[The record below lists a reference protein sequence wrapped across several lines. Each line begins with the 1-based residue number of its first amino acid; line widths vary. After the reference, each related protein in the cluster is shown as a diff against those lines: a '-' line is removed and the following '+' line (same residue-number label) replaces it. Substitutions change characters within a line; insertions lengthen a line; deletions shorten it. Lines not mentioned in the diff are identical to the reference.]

1 MEKHATMAEE
11 ALTGHHIRLNV
22 HRHTQ
27 HSLSQ
32 GMADNSR
39 KHPVV
44 LYIHGESYDWG
55 SGNPY
60 DGSVLAS
67 YTDQVIVT
75 MNYRLGVL
83 GFLNANMAPQTKA
96 RVANYGLMDQ
106 IAALQ
111 WVKEHIALFGGD
123 PNNVTLMGQ
132 GTGAACVHFLA
143 ISPTV
148 VRGLFKR
155 AILLSGS
162 ALSSWAVVED
172 PVSYAMK
179 LAKAVNCSI
188 PEDLLKDN
196 ELIVDCLRDRSLDE
210 LMQVDIQPPTFLSA
224 FGPSVDG
231 VVIKPDFQK
240 DLLSY
245 MGPEFQGFGPLPKKA
260 EHGAPITSNNKYDLL
275 FGVTTSEALWKFAE
289 KDVQQGFEGE
299 RRDRIIRTYVRN
311 AYVYHLTEI
320 FYTVVNE
327 YTDWERTVQHP
338 VNTKDACV
346 QALSDAQFVAP
357 LVQTG
362 DLFTL
367 RHTKKPN
374 NPHIAPIP
382 ESEKEPLPKT
392 YFYVFDYQM
401 KDGDYPQVSDYFFR
415 NMKRKTMTQCTINGR
430 KKKATRRSKNGTNL
444 DFFLIRLF
452 FELINAVRK
461 MAVNFEECGEN
472 LPRNLFFFVKFF
484 ETKFFERNW
493 ILILKK
499 SMTFRR
505 QNLIHLVDISIK
517 GSIFR
522 FVLSGNHG

>member
-1 MEKHATMAEE
+1 
-11 ALTGHHIRLNV
+11 
-22 HRHTQ
+22 
-27 HSLSQ
+27 
-32 GMADNSR
+32 MADSDR
-39 KHPVV
+39 RHPVL

-83 GFLNANMAPQTKA
+83 GFLNANVAPQTKA

-106 IAALQ
+106 IAALH
-111 WVKEHIALFGGD
+111 WVKEHIGLFGGD

-172 PVSYAMK
+172 PVSYALK
-179 LAKAVNCSI
+179 LARAVNCSV
-188 PEDLLKDN
+188 PEDLFKDN
-196 ELIVDCLRDRSLDE
+196 ELIVDCLRERSLEE

-231 VVIKPDFQK
+231 VVIKPEFQK

-260 EHGAPITSNNKYDLL
+260 EHGTPITSNNKYDLL

-338 VNTKDACV
+338 MNTKEACV

-382 ESEKEPLPKT
+382 DSEKEPLPKT

-401 KDGDYPQVSDYFFR
+401 KDGDYPQVSGNSFY
-415 NMKRKTMTQCTINGR
+415 TI
-430 KKKATRRSKNGTNL
+430 S
-444 DFFLIRLF
+444 
-452 FELINAVRK
+452 
-461 MAVNFEECGEN
+461 
-472 LPRNLFFFVKFF
+472 
-484 ETKFFERNW
+484 
-493 ILILKK
+493 
-499 SMTFRR
+499 
-505 QNLIHLVDISIK
+505 
-517 GSIFR
+517 
-522 FVLSGNHG
+522 